1 MSQIISSNETK
12 QIQLYLKNIMN
23 NYNYPQLECE
33 LRSGLPLR
41 EFGGDS
47 NLINLSQFR
56 SLEKFMDNLGLKKTN
71 KTSLDISVKNST
83 TNPRISDLRFSL
95 FGEDTISEYCKT
107 NTLPQ
112 AHQWLKKGKYNK
124 LSNFNNI
131 FQVMYKG
138 SLDWRLEEESDKK
151 VYLEMEKDGYRTRQ
165 NKAVVD
171 TVSLENSFWW

>member
-12 QIQLYLKNIMN
+12 QIQLYLKNIIN

-56 SLEKFMDNLGLKKTN
+56 SLEKFMDDLGLKKTN

-95 FGEDTISEYCKT
+95 FGEDTISEY
-107 NTLPQ
+107 
-112 AHQWLKKGKYNK
+112 
-124 LSNFNNI
+124 
-131 FQVMYKG
+131 
-138 SLDWRLEEESDKK
+138 
-151 VYLEMEKDGYRTRQ
+151 
-165 NKAVVD
+165 
-171 TVSLENSFWW
+171 